1 MQSLDGRDDLREL
14 QAQRGESL
22 RLLGTDRVGGD
33 GCGCGWDGVDARG
46 GRELRALATCHCGD
60 DTTASGTLTFNPS
73 ETAKTIAVSI
83 AGDSLVEADEPFF
96 VTLSGA
102 SGAGIAVAKATD
114 TIVNDDGLTAAKI
127 AAFATV
133 GSFSIDDGDA
143 DESLLQKSRR

>member
-1 MQSLDGRDDLREL
+1 MESIGKLTFTVTLSSPVSTKVTVTYVTSNGTAVSGR
-14 QAQRGESL
+14 
-22 RLLGTDRVGGD
+22 T
-33 GCGCGWDGVDARG
+33 
-46 GRELRALATCHCGD
+46 GD